1 METVK
6 NKVAVVTG
14 GGSGIGEAIAREA
27 AARGMSVVVA
37 DIDEV
42 AAERVAGEL
51 SASGAQAIAAQV
63 DVSNLA
69 SVEALRQTAVDA
81 FSAVHLLCNNAGVW
95 VGAQMAE
102 ADIRDWRYL
111 IDVNLYGAIHGV
123 KVFLPDM
130 LASGEGHIVNTASM
144 GGLLSGPPEGLYC
157 TTKFAI
163 VGLSES
169 LLLEVADKG
178 VGVSVLC
185 PGLVNTALIESSAR
199 LRPSA
204 LQHGRKHDVVAP
216 AVETGMSPQELG
228 RRVID
233 AVIDGDF
240 YIITHPE
247 YRDILAM
254 RHAGILDALDKQAE
268 RYG

>member
-1 METVK
+1 MDSVN

-14 GGSGIGEAIAREA
+14 AGSGIGEGIAREA
-27 AARGMSVVVA
+27 AARGMAVVVA
-37 DIDEV
+37 DIDLA

-51 SASGAQAIAAQV
+51 QASGARSIAAQV
-63 DVSNLA
+63 DVSDLA
-69 SVEALRQTAVDA
+69 SVEALRQTAIDA
-81 FSAVHLLCNNAGVW
+81 FSAVDLLCNNAGVW
-95 VGAQMAE
+95 VGAHMAD

-123 KVFLPDM
+123 KAFLPDM
-130 LASGEGHIVNTASM
+130 LARGEGHIVNTASM

-199 LRPSA
+199 LRPPP
-204 LQHGRKHDVVAP
+204 LQHDKQYDVAAP
-216 AVETGMSPQELG
+216 AVETGMSPGELG
-228 RRVID
+228 RRVLD
-233 AVIDGDF
+233 AVIEGDF
-240 YIITHPE
+240 YIIPHRE

-254 RHAGILDALDKQAE
+254 RHAGILDALDRQAE
-268 RYG
+268 RYS